1 MERDKVKKT
10 DRRVDKTKKSI
21 HNAFV
26 ALIQRKPY
34 TSITISELAREANID
49 RRTFYRHYEYIDD
62 VASEMQEIARNMI
75 VKKMEAHGEYQI
87 DTFIDCISDVVGSKI
102 NFYRA
107 IFTEPSCSRFL
118 DDAVYSMKYCL
129 LQANKNSSLDET
141 RKEYY
146 AQYIASGIM
155 GLYSYWLKQD
165 NPKMDLAALTA
176 LAKSAMVD
184 SCKMIH

>member
-34 TSITISELAREANID
+34 TSITISELAREADID
-49 RRTFYRHYEYIDD
+49 RRTFYLHYECIDD

-118 DDAVYSMKYCL
+118 DDAVY
-129 LQANKNSSLDET
+129 
-141 RKEYY
+141 
-146 AQYIASGIM
+146 
-155 GLYSYWLKQD
+155 
-165 NPKMDLAALTA
+165 
-176 LAKSAMVD
+176 
-184 SCKMIH
+184 